1 LHPIVTLLLPGLAV
15 DASWLAFLTAL
26 ALGALHALEPSHG
39 KAVIG
44 AYLVGQRKRLRDAL
58 LLSVIVAFTHTFS
71 VIALALIARWGSV
84 AAHLSQQRLGIA
96 AGLLVCGVGLF
107 GIVRFFWAPVH
118 THQHRHEAGHPHL
131 HPLEDQPFVIHPE
144 DEPAESDHGH
154 RHGGYGELVALGVA
168 GGLVPCFEGV
178 ALLSLAVSMGRSEL
192 GLALVSAF
200 SAGLGIVVLLLSLVF
215 IQTRDLIEKR
225 FIWRLSGKMKYAPL
239 LSALIIALFGGA
251 MVTLALLGK
260 IGE

>member
-1 LHPIVTLLLPGLAV
+1 MTLLMPGLALN
-15 DASWLAFLTAL
+15 ASLLAFVTAL
-26 ALGALHALEPSHG
+26 ALGALHALEPTHG

-44 AYLVGQRKRLRDAL
+44 AYLVGKRKRVRDAL
-58 LLSVIVAFTHTFS
+58 LLSLIVAFTHTFS
-71 VIALALIARWGSV
+71 VIALALLARWGSV
-84 AAHLSQQRLGIA
+84 AAQLSQQRLGIA
-96 AGLLVCGVGLF
+96 AGALVFGVGLF
-107 GIVRFFWAPVH
+107 GIIRFFWAPVH

-144 DEPAESDHGH
+144 DEPSAAAHGH

-178 ALLSLAVSMGRSEL
+178 ALLSLAVSLGRSEL

-200 SAGLGIVVLLLSLVF
+200 SAGLGGVVLLLSLVF
-215 IQTRDLIEKR
+215 IKSHDFIEKR

-239 LSALIIALFGGA
+239 ISALIIALFGGA